1 MSKRPGAGILP
12 PVMTPPGDTPLPAP
26 WGRHPLPDDEPL
38 ALELGPLR
46 LRARRR
52 AGEVWLAHEPGD
64 WTRAGRAGTG
74 ARPGAGPAGEAGSPE
89 DWIRW
94 PVREDDQEME
104 LAPTLPPRPLV
115 AEPEFPFRLLP
126 RARARIFVRVPLWV
140 RVSVPLEGE
149 RRQLT
154 EVPTVTLSDTWWG
167 TPTEGELCWWLST
180 TARREVTPEVFEP
193 NVAVCPLALVN
204 RSDDELP
211 VEKIAVRVAHLTLFS
226 DEGRLW
232 ADGTRVRYRGAEEG
246 SDLEFSGRPPEEAS
260 GAVRVADPREEPPS
274 RGFHARTFARL
285 KSLPGL
291 GGL

>member
-1 MSKRPGAGILP
+1 
-12 PVMTPPGDTPLPAP
+12 MTPPDDARLPAP

-38 ALELGPLR
+38 SLELGPLL

-64 WTRAGRAGTG
+64 WTRAGRAAAG
-74 ARPGAGPAGEAGSPE
+74 ARTGAGPAGGGEDPE
-89 DWIRW
+89 DWVRW
-94 PVREDDQEME
+94 PLPDAGTE
-104 LAPTLPPRPLV
+104 LELTPILPTRPLV
-115 AEPEFPFRLLP
+115 AEPEFAFRLLP

-149 RRQLT
+149 ARELT

-180 TARREVTPEVFEP
+180 TARREVTSEVFEP
-193 NVAVCPLALVN
+193 HVAVCPLALVN

-232 ADGTRVRYRGAEEG
+232 ADGTRIRYRGVEEG
-246 SDLEFSGRPPEEAS
+246 SDLEFSGRPPDEAPD
-260 GAVRVADPREEPPS
+260 AVRVVEPREEAPS